1 MSYELFIGLRY
12 LKAKRKQSFIS
23 VISFIS
29 ILGITVGVMALI
41 IVLSVMNGFEENL
54 KEKILGVNA
63 HVVVTSFVG
72 GLHDYERVTEKVR
85 QVPGVVGASPFTYN
99 QAMISGGTGVVGAV
113 IRGIDTKSAGTV
125 TILPERIKSGSISGL
140 DVPFSDGATQ
150 VEAGKEAPIP
160 GIMIGRELAR
170 NLGLDVGDT
179 IRVISPMGAMT
190 PTGTVP
196 RMAAF
201 KVSGIFEL
209 GMYEYDSSLAFIS
222 IDSARR
228 FFRLG
233 DAVSGVE
240 VKVADIY
247 AAEKTADNIMT
258 ALKGSYWTRTWMEMN
273 KNLFSALKLEKAAMF
288 IILTLIIVVAA
299 LNIISTLIMV
309 VMEKGKD
316 IAILKSLGATPGS
329 IMRIFMIE
337 GTIIGVIGT
346 LLGTTLGTVTA
357 INLEV
362 MIAAIERLFHF
373 KVLPASVYYIDKFPS
388 KVEPSFVIA
397 IALISLSISFLA
409 TLYPSYQASRFDP
422 VEGLRYE

>member
-1 MSYELFIGLRY
+1 MSFELFIGLRY
-12 LKAKRKQSFIS
+12 LKAKRKQTFIS
-23 VISFIS
+23 VITFIS
-29 ILGITVGVMALI
+29 ILGITVGVTALI

-63 HVVVTSFVG
+63 HIVVTGFAG
-72 GLHDYERVTEKVR
+72 GLRNYDSVTEQVKR
-85 QVPGVVGASPFTYN
+85 VPGVTGASPFTYN

-113 IRGIDTKSAGTV
+113 IRGIDTKTAGDV
-125 TILPERIKSGSISGL
+125 TILPQRIKTGSMEGL
-140 DVPFSDGATQ
+140 NVPFADS
-150 VEAGKEAPIP
+150 EAQGQAP
-160 GIMIGRELAR
+160 GIIIGRELAR
-170 NLGLDVGDT
+170 NLGIEVGDT
-179 IRVISPMGAMT
+179 IRVISPMGVMT
-190 PTGTVP
+190 PAGAMP

-201 KVSGIFEL
+201 KVSGIFEF

-240 VKVADIY
+240 VRVSDIY
-247 AAEKTADNIMT
+247 GAENTADDIMT

-273 KNLFSALKLEKAAMF
+273 RNLFSALKLEKAAMF
-288 IILTLIIVVAA
+288 IILTLIILVAA

-316 IAILKSLGATPGS
+316 IAILKSLGVTPGG

-337 GTIIGVIGT
+337 GAIIGVIGT
-346 LLGTTLGTVTA
+346 VLGTAFGLA
-357 INLEV
+357 AALNLEGIV
-362 MIAAIERLFHF
+362 AFVERVFHF

-397 IALISLSISFLA
+397 IALISLAISFLA